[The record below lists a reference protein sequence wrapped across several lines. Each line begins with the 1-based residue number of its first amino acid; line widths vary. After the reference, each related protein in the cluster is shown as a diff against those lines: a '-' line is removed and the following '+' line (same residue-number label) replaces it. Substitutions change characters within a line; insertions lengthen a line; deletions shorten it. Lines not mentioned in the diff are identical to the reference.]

1 MNAKDKKDG
10 SCKMADSPATDKHE
24 CENKKV
30 LTNEV
35 GAPVHDNTN
44 SVTAGRRGP
53 LLMEDVWLMEKLAHF
68 DREVIPERRMHA
80 KGSGAYGCCLYEYW
94 QSNEKSFV

>member
-35 GAPVHDNTN
+35 GAPVQL
-44 SVTAGRRGP
+44 VLRR
-53 LLMEDVWLMEKLAHF
+53 
-68 DREVIPERRMHA
+68 I
-80 KGSGAYGCCLYEYW
+80 
-94 QSNEKSFV
+94 